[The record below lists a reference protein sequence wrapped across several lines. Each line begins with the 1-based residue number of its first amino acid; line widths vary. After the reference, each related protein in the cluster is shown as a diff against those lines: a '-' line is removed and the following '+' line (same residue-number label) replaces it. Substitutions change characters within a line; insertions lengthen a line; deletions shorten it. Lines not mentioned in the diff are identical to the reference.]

1 METMDWPKMIREQ
14 TVEFIESQEIDRNIE
29 ESVKEVVI
37 SSVKHAMRALLRA
50 RFNDRP
56 TSDMK
61 EILLQRMLEE
71 NYDKGHANHRVAYEA
86 LQDSIRR
93 DEVEDFDVDKAQEET
108 KKKSKQ
114 DSWNG
119 YSKRKPKTNK
129 AEHGME
135 KTKSNQI
142 KQARMADTQAEI
154 ILRSRSSPR
163 HIFNILN
170 QTSTA
175 QEIWNNVELLMQGSR
190 RTLQQQKEDLF
201 DEYERFRAIG
211 NESIHDYFV
220 RFHKL
225 VNDMKITQLE
235 IPTHQMN
242 TNLSTISCLLAY
254 EPHAKKTLKKQEQS
268 TSIVDPLAYSPNDAM
283 MATDDSI
290 ANTHKVFPKAV
301 STTNKTSRTSSNSR
315 TTCYGAVRSHC
326 LLKPFQGKGCQVML
340 VNTGTTAKKVICYN
354 CRGEG
359 HVARQYAES
368 FYADVEIPHFM
379 INLRQLTTTN
389 SFKPTSRMHVTQTR
403 NWLSANEIE
412 LIKLVKS
419 GPKAP
424 ATPYVHKS
432 LPPSQVLASRQK
444 FKAVFHQFEEKIS
457 ALLLTFDIVE
467 APSSNCLGE
476 DLRSACLDGLKVEN
490 VSLKRRYD
498 ELSKANTHSRT
509 AYTENTKLK
518 AQVTGTTSSG
528 PSTSETPKVL
538 APGMYNVGSKYIPP
552 PKRANWDKPTPLPKK
567 KQDKTPLL
575 ELAKLWPKRALGINS
590 SLRLRVR
597 IQERHSRDLWHSN
610 CSIVSDSGCSN
621 IMTDMVD
628 LLKGSRTTNLYSISL
643 NDMMSA
649 SPVCLLTKASST
661 KSVDDFTRFG
671 WVRFLRTKDETP
683 QVIEKFIVKTQRALN
698 ATVRFV
704 EQIMRNGLSEKTET
718 ELYGKLLVLCSSCE
732 SSHCFPMA
740 DAVATGFG
748 EYGNVLK
755 NKARIVGERI
765 TTEACIDFAES
776 FAPVN
781 QKEFVDPEHA
791 IACVPP
797 QDSSLWALNQS
808 PRAGYDKLS
817 AFSNQV
823 RITKGKVDPTP
834 ITREAANISYW
845 DKYMVS
851 KTQKESTNSVS
862 AQFLWTSACSWS
874 KPKSRKVNGPSPQ
887 QT

>member
-1 METMDWPKMIREQ
+1 MGIKAVGIKFEATRKTLRTIKDRIKGTVVNFEPDPRVPIILGRPSFAPQKLSLICTKET
-14 TVEFIESQEIDRNIE
+14 IDYK
-29 ESVKEVVI
+29 SGSTTTHSDDPSPSS
-37 SSVKHAMRALLRA
+37 SSVKTSDNLEEFADELILLKKDIQEGNFQVHSNSLFEFDDNFKSSTINPRFDEMEEDIEIENSNVSDEPVLLNTPLSDKVECFAPEDDNDEIDAFLAMEVSSKFKEVISDHEPEQNESSITFSPKSDPLHHEFAGEAITLPER
-50 RFNDRP
+50 NDREFEEYLSLMTVRCEIS
-56 TSDMK
+56 TS
-61 EILLQRMLEE
+61 QSQG
-71 NYDKGHANHRVAYEA
+71 NVHANQSLVIES
-86 LQDSIRR
+86 LPISPIP
-93 DEVEDFDVDKAQEET
+93 VEDSEPTQEEIDIFLVPDDLIPPGAENDDSEDKVNELPNLDHQDDSSIPCPPPKPPDI
-108 KKKSKQ
+108 KKCFEPEADLTMPNSQTIPHDSK
-114 DSWNG
+114 
-119 YSKRKPKTNK
+119 KPKRATN
-129 AEHGME
+129 
-135 KTKSNQI
+135 
-142 KQARMADTQAEI
+142 D
-154 ILRSRSSPR
+154 LPR
-163 HIFNILN
+163 
-170 QTSTA
+170 
-175 QEIWNNVELLMQGSR
+175 
-190 RTLQQQKEDLF
+190 
-201 DEYERFRAIG
+201 
-211 NESIHDYFV
+211 
-220 RFHKL
+220 
-225 VNDMKITQLE
+225 
-235 IPTHQMN
+235 
-242 TNLSTISCLLAY
+242 
-254 EPHAKKTLKKQEQS
+254 
-268 TSIVDPLAYSPNDAM
+268 
-283 MATDDSI
+283 
-290 ANTHKVFPKAV
+290 
-301 STTNKTSRTSSNSR
+301 TSRHSQPR
-315 TTCYGAVRSHC
+315 
-326 LLKPFQGKGCQVML
+326 
-340 VNTGTTAKKVICYN
+340 
-354 CRGEG
+354 
-359 HVARQYAES
+359 
-368 FYADVEIPHFM
+368 
-379 INLRQLTTTN
+379 
-389 SFKPTSRMHVTQTR
+389 R